1 FEAGQRSA
9 KISFVITVVLSL
21 LAGVLVW

>member
-1 FEAGQRSA
+1 GKRSA

>member
-1 FEAGQRSA
+1 KRSA